1 MLSIV
6 HAWLQKKAPN
16 TASVLLKEAK
26 VKAKTGMPDLS
37 AIYSSFRSTVAAAA
51 SSSSSD
57 SDSSDSSDSDSD
69 SSSEDEIPAPVP
81 AAGNKRKLAESS
93 DSSESDSDSEAKKPK
108 AKQAAAPAQK
118 KRKVESDSS
127 DSDSDSDSDSES
139 ESDSDSDSSDS
150 EAEREET
157 IKRLKAREEERKVKA
172 EEAAKAA
179 AEWMATASVA
189 PQPKNSK
196 NKAARSPGEAFKRV
210 DSEVWGKEVI
220 QGLEDNSYEK
230 AFGQDGYGAKASAV
244 LMTVRGKDFRHEKTK
259 KKRGSYRGGEINVG
273 AVNSFKY
280 DD

>member
-1 MLSIV
+1 MGDELLSIV

-16 TASVLLKEAK
+16 TASVLLKEAM

-118 KRKVESDSS
+118 KRKVESDS
-127 DSDSDSDSDSES
+127 SDSDSDSES

>member
-1 MLSIV
+1 MGDELLSIV

-57 SDSSDSSDSDSD
+57 SSDSDSD
-69 SSSEDEIPAPVP
+69 SSSEDETPVP
-81 AAGNKRKLAESS
+81 AAGNKRKLAESSDSS

>member
-1 MLSIV
+1 MGDELLSIV

-57 SDSSDSSDSDSD
+57 SDSCDSSDSDSD

-127 DSDSDSDSDSES
+127 DSDSES

-196 NKAARSPGEAFKRV
+196 NKAVRSPGEAFKRV